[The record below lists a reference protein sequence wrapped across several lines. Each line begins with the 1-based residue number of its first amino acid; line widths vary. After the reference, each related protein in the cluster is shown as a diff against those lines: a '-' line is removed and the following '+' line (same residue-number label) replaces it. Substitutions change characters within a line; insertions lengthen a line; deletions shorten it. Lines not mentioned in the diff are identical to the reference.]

1 MIVWVL
7 GGIAAL
13 YFLRLGNAGLNLRYD
28 IVGLSFEGFEGINP
42 RLKISMR
49 FVNATKQAI
58 LLNSIFL
65 EVFSTTG
72 NKIGEIA
79 SPDINRNI
87 EPNAISTISFIF
99 LVNSLT
105 AGRELLNI
113 LRLGKL
119 PTQLKFTGQIR
130 ANEIL
135 LPVDYNYITTTNKP
149 ATI

>member
-58 LLNSIFL
+58 KLNSIFL
-65 EVFSTTG
+65 EVFTPTE

-79 SPDINRNI
+79 SPDINANI
-87 EPNAISTISFIF
+87 EPNAISNISFIF

-105 AGRELLNI
+105 AGREILNI
-113 LRLGKL
+113 IRLRKL
-119 PTQLKFTGQIR
+119 PTQLRFLGQIR

-135 LPVDYNYITTTNKP
+135 LPVDYNYTTTKP
-149 ATI
+149 AGT